1 MLRSVW
7 RRAIPIAAM
16 ALAAVIAACD
26 VTASDADVEGTYTLR
41 SVNSLPVPATVLT
54 SHDPDGTE
62 WSFRV
67 IAGGMEFDGGGRYVM
82 SIVSEAY
89 QDGQLAHTGQDTW
102 TGSYTTRRSRVT
114 LVADATGAT
123 GTGRVDG
130 RDVRF
135 TIATLELGELTLVF
149 RREG

>member
-1 MLRSVW
+1 MHRSAW
-7 RRAIPIAAM
+7 GRTIPIAAI
-16 ALAAVIAACD
+16 ALAAVLAACD
-26 VTASDADVEGTYTLR
+26 VTGSDADVEGRYVLR

-54 SHDPDGTE
+54 SQDPDGTE

-67 IAGGMEFDGGGRYVM
+67 VAGGMEFDGGRYVM

-130 RDVRF
+130 QDVRF
-135 TIATLELGELTLVF
+135 TIATLELGDLTLVF